1 MSHADILHARH
12 VPGAASGRA
21 ADGTASKR
29 QNLATQA
36 ARAETGPLGAGVDAK
51 ARLSRA
57 GNNGDSA
64 LTPPCWVKRGESV
77 INGQGKHPWGI
88 L

>member
-1 MSHADILHARH
+1 MSRMSHADILHARH

-29 QNLATQA
+29 QNLAT
-36 ARAETGPLGAGVDAK
+36 AK
-51 ARLSRA
+51 ATLSRA

-77 INGQGKHPWGI
+77 INGQGIESIPGAYCECSHHDS
-88 L
+88 

>member
-1 MSHADILHARH
+1 MR
-12 VPGAASGRA
+12 GMCRA
-21 ADGTASKR
+21 PPVGGQPMVR
-29 QNLATQA
+29 PATKA
-36 ARAETGPLGAGVDAK
+36 TRAETGPLGAGVDAK

-77 INGQGKHPWGI
+77 INGQGIESIPGAYCECSHHDS
-88 L
+88 